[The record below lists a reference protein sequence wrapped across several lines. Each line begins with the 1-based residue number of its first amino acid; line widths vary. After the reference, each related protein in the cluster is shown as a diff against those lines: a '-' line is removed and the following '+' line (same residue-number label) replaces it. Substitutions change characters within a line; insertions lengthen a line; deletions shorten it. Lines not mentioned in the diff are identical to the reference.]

1 MERGLFLKRFIC
13 EHQVVP
19 NLDRGLLKN
28 MHRTLRQEI
37 NVLYTF
43 SNLTEKCM
51 YSVIESHDRL
61 TVESFFSDM
70 RIPWDRIVEVDLQGE
85 GREKLEDLTIRW
97 AA

>member
-1 MERGLFLKRFIC
+1 MERGLFAKRFIC

-19 NLDRGLLKN
+19 QLTRELLKN
-28 MHRTLRQEI
+28 LHRTLRQEV

-51 YSVIESHDRL
+51 YTVIESHDRL

-70 RIPWDRIVEVDLQGE
+70 RIPLDSITEVELQGE
-85 GREKLEDLTIRW
+85 GRDRLEDLTLGW